1 MPSASFRRC
10 APPRRLDALAT
21 KLGKTSGL
29 SYRPMRGRI
38 PQPFIDDLIA
48 RADIVELIGHRVTL
62 TRAGREYKA
71 PCPFHD
77 EKTPSFT
84 VSPQKGFYHCFGCGA
99 HGTAIGFLM
108 NYENLDFVDA
118 VQALAEMLGTEVPRE
133 AQPERSSVA
142 SGLHELLAEA
152 NRIYRAALRDSSKA
166 IDYLRNRG
174 IDGPAARQFAM
185 GYAPDSWDTLL
196 RKLGTNESRR
206 RRLIE
211 AGLVLK
217 NDQGREYDRFRDR
230 IMFPIRD
237 PRGRVIG
244 FGGRVLGD
252 SGPKYLNSPETPV
265 FHKGQAL
272 YGVHEARR
280 ATPPGAG
287 RPADILVVEGYLD
300 VASLAQHGIGPA
312 VATLGTAT
320 TVEHIR
326 RLARMA
332 ERVIFCFD
340 GDRAGRAAAWRA
352 LETALPQAGGRVE
365 LKFLLLPEG
374 EDPDS
379 LVRSRG
385 ADFFR
390 ELMASAVPLSD
401 FLLGE
406 LREQVELSNADGRS
420 RLVSLA
426 QPLLGRLPAGVYREL
441 LVRQLAEGIGL
452 SPESLE
458 RLLDAP
464 PSTPPAYGPPP
475 PRPAAAGPAAGSRPR
490 GTLVRRAIGLLLNY
504 PAAGAGFTAVDGL
517 AEVGQPGARLLRRLL
532 DTVAEYPDIT
542 TAGLLE
548 RFRDDPEGRHLGRL
562 LETVP
567 LDGEAAASR
576 VLGENLD
583 RLVAHDRRA
592 RFALLLARGPLHSSR
607 GTAPS
612 WPDCN
617 ACSARARGTPMG
629 PERSIVVAA
638 VFVRPVAAESPVVDI
653 FSARTRSIR
662 YISTFALTH

>member
-1 MPSASFRRC
+1 MS
-10 APPRRLDALAT
+10 
-21 KLGKTSGL
+21 
-29 SYRPMRGRI
+29 GRI
-38 PQPFIDDLIA
+38 PQSFIDDLIA
-48 RADIVELIGHRVTL
+48 RADIVELVGNRVTL
-62 TRAGREYKA
+62 ARAGREYKA

-108 NYENLDFVDA
+108 NYENLEFVDA
-118 VQALAEMLGTEVPRE
+118 VEALAEMLGVEVPRE
-133 AQPERSSVA
+133 AQPERSSAA
-142 SGLHELLAEA
+142 SGLYELLAEA
-152 NRIYRAALRDSSKA
+152 NRIYRAALKDTARA

-174 IDGPAARQFAM
+174 LDGSTAAQFAM

-196 RKLGTNESRR
+196 GILGTNDARR
-206 RRLIE
+206 RQLIE
-211 AGLVLK
+211 AGLVIR
-217 NDQGREYDRFRDR
+217 NDQGKEYDRFRDR

-252 SGPKYLNSPETPV
+252 GGPKYLNSPETPI
-265 FHKGQAL
+265 FHKSQAL

-280 ATPPGAG
+280 TGPGAG
-287 RPADILVVEGYLD
+287 RPRDILVVEGYLD

-326 RLARMA
+326 RLTRMA

-352 LETALPQAGGRVE
+352 LETALPQAGGTVE
-365 LKFLLLPEG
+365 LKFLLLPDG

-379 LVRSRG
+379 LVRAVG
-385 ADFFR
+385 AESFLEF
-390 ELMASAVPLSD
+390 MQTAAPLSD

-406 LREQVELSNADGRS
+406 LREQVDLSSADGRS

-426 QPLLGRLPAGVYREL
+426 QPLLGRLPDGVYREL

-452 SPESLE
+452 NPESLE

-464 PSTPPAYGPPP
+464 PSAPLPYGQAPPPAVS
-475 PRPAAAGPAAGSRPR
+475 SRPR

-504 PAAGAGFTAVDGL
+504 PAAGAGLTAVEGL
-517 AEVGQPGARLLRRLL
+517 AEVKQPGVRLLRQLL
-532 DTVAEYPDIT
+532 DAVDENSDIT

-548 RFRDDPEGRHLGRL
+548 RFRNDPEGRHLGRL
-562 LETVP
+562 LESAP
-567 LDGEAAASR
+567 LDSAEAASQ
-576 VLGENLD
+576 VLTENLA
-583 RLVAHDRRA
+583 RLVSDDRQSRLA
-592 RFALLLARGPLHSSR
+592 MLLARVPDLDSGERAELARLQRILSAGAGNSGGP
-607 GTAPS
+607 
-612 WPDCN
+612 
-617 ACSARARGTPMG
+617 
-629 PERSIVVAA
+629 
-638 VFVRPVAAESPVVDI
+638 
-653 FSARTRSIR
+653 
-662 YISTFALTH
+662 